1 MRKLREQRAS
11 RSCRQIRKVDHDK
24 MQDLAC
30 RLDEALKG
38 PPPRIPSAS
47 ITGHLHKIL
56 LTLGYEASLV
66 EMLGQRYGG

>member
-1 MRKLREQRAS
+1 MRKLREPRAS
-11 RSCRQIRKVDHDK
+11 RSCRQIRKVDRDK
-24 MQDLAC
+24 LQDLAR

-38 PPPRIPSAS
+38 APHKFPSAS

-66 EMLGQRYGG
+66 EMLGQKYGG